1 MGKYKVVLAKV
12 TDVHAREVR
21 EIKCQTD
28 EEAIE
33 KGKEILFSIEPP
45 APQFYPAQGYYL
57 KIQRVKMYAGVKIL
71 TEIFY
76 ATYSKLLEESLN
88 NG

>member
-1 MGKYKVVLAKV
+1 MGKYRVVLTKV

-21 EIKCQTD
+21 EIICQTD

-33 KGKEILFSIEPP
+33 KGKEILFGIEPP
-45 APQFYPAQGYYL
+45 VRGYYL
-57 KIQRVKMYAGVKIL
+57 KIQRVKLYAGQKIL
-71 TEIFY
+71 TEIYY
-76 ATYSKLLEESLN
+76 ARYSDLLEEIEN

>member
-1 MGKYKVVLAKV
+1 MGMYRVVLTKV

-33 KGKEILFSIEPP
+33 KGKEILLGIEPP
-45 APQFYPAQGYYL
+45 ARGYYL
-57 KIQRVKMYAGVKIL
+57 KIQRLKLYAGQKIL
-71 TEIFY
+71 TEIYY
-76 ATYSKLLEESLN
+76 ARYSDLLEEIETN
-88 NG
+88 V

>member
-21 EIKCQTD
+21 ELRCQTD

-33 KGKEILFSIEPP
+33 KGKEILFGIEPP
-45 APQFYPAQGYYL
+45 ARGYYL
-57 KIQRVKMYAGVKIL
+57 KIQRVKQYAGEKIL

-76 ATYSKLLEESLN
+76 ASYCKLLAEIEN

>member
-1 MGKYKVVLAKV
+1 MGKYRVVLTKV

-33 KGKEILFSIEPP
+33 KGKEILLGIEPP
-45 APQFYPAQGYYL
+45 ARGYSL
-57 KIQRVKMYAGVKIL
+57 KIQRVKMYAGQKIL
-71 TEIFY
+71 TEIYY
-76 ATYSKLLEESLN
+76 ARYSDLLEDIETN
-88 NG
+88 V

>member
-1 MGKYKVVLAKV
+1 MGKYNVVLAKV
-12 TDVHAREVR
+12 TDVHAREVH

-33 KGKEILFSIEPP
+33 KGKKILFGIEPP
-45 APQFYPAQGYYL
+45 ARGYYL
-57 KIQRVKMYAGVKIL
+57 KIQRVKMYAGQKIL

-76 ATYSKLLEESLN
+76 ASYSKLLAEIVN

>member
-33 KGKEILFSIEPP
+33 KGKEILLGIESTP
-45 APQFYPAQGYYL
+45 QGYYV
-57 KIQRVKMYAGVKIL
+57 KVQRVKMYAGVKIL
-71 TEIFY
+71 TEIYY
-76 ATYSKLLEESLN
+76 ASYTQVLTVKFKVIK
-88 NG
+88 

>member
-33 KGKEILFSIEPP
+33 KGKEILFTIEPP
-45 APQFYPAQGYYL
+45 ARGYYL
-57 KIQRVKMYAGVKIL
+57 KIQRVKMYAGQKIL
-71 TEIFY
+71 NEIYY
-76 ATYSKLLEESLN
+76 ARYSDLLEEIEN

>member
-1 MGKYKVVLAKV
+1 MGKYNVVLAKV

-33 KGKEILFSIEPP
+33 KGKEILFGIEPTP
-45 APQFYPAQGYYL
+45 QGYYV
-57 KIQRVKMYAGVKIL
+57 KVQRVKVYAGEKIL

-76 ATYSKLLEESLN
+76 SSYSKLLAEIVN
-88 NG
+88 NS

>member
-21 EIKCQTD
+21 EIRCQTD

-33 KGKEILFSIEPP
+33 KGKEILLGIEPP
-45 APQFYPAQGYYL
+45 ARGYYL
-57 KIQRVKMYAGVKIL
+57 KIQRVKQYAGAKIL
-71 TEIFY
+71 TEIYY
-76 ATYSKLLEESLN
+76 ARYSDLLEEIEN
-88 NG
+88 NV